1 MRRSSRA
8 FVPFSPIRD
17 PMTGNIRKNVG
28 KVAGLTMVSRV
39 LGLVR
44 EMLQARLVGAGW
56 EQSAFAFAFMLPNL
70 ARRLFGE
77 GALTAAFVPVFKE
90 EVEQK
95 GLEKAG
101 RLARAVLSL
110 MTLMLGAFVLLV
122 IVGLSAALAWA
133 PEFSVRTALILRLL
147 RIMLPYMVFICAAA
161 FGMGVLNALG
171 RFGAPA
177 FAPCLLNFFWIATL
191 AALWFLPGVSVVGRV
206 TWVSVA
212 ILLAGIAQMAYLL
225 REMRKAGVRPAI
237 VREGW
242 GDEQT
247 RLVWKRTF
255 SAAVG
260 SGAQQIN
267 TVASQT
273 LALIAAPWAVGV
285 INYADRLMELPLAV
299 VGTAFGT
306 VLLPT
311 YAAHF
316 TKNDFDGARDTFV
329 GSVRDLL
336 FLMLPAS
343 VGLAVLAP
351 DIVRVFYQGH
361 AFTDVD
367 TVRVSRALAA
377 YAAGLAFFGF
387 QKALVPWFQAQGDVA
402 TPRNIAIQTLLVN
415 VTLNVLSVFLLPVEW
430 RHVGIAASL
439 GLSAVA
445 ACVALSVLALRRNG
459 SLGFRR
465 LAAPIA
471 KTLVAALAMG
481 AVLLAVRT
489 WVPTLS
495 DGWFGAVLRLGV
507 LVATGALV
515 YFVASFLLLPSS
527 ARAVMRRFRRSK

>member
-1 MRRSSRA
+1 MNGT
-8 FVPFSPIRD
+8 V
-17 PMTGNIRKNVG
+17 RKNVG
-28 KVAGLTMVSRV
+28 KVAGLTMASRV

-56 EQSAFAFAFMLPNL
+56 EQSAFSFAFMLPNL

-90 EVEQK
+90 QAEKE

-110 MTLMLGAFVLLV
+110 MTLMLGAIVLLA

-133 PEFSVRTALILRLL
+133 PDLSESTALILRLL

-177 FAPCLLNFFWIATL
+177 FAPCLLNFLWIGTL
-191 AALWFLPGVSVVGRV
+191 AALWFAPGVSVVGRV

-212 ILLAGIAQMAYLL
+212 ILLAGIAQMVYLL

-242 GDEQT
+242 GDEKT
-247 RLVWKRTF
+247 RFVWKQTF

-273 LALIAAPWAVGV
+273 LALVAAPWAVGV

-311 YAAHF
+311 YSAHF
-316 TKNDFDGARDTFV
+316 AKGDIDGARDTFV

-387 QKALVPWFQAQGDVA
+387 QKALVPWFQAQKDVA
-402 TPRNIAIQTLLVN
+402 TPRNIAVQTLIVN
-415 VTLNVLSVFLLPVEW
+415 VTLNALSVFLLPVEW

-471 KTLVAALAMG
+471 KTLAAALAMG
-481 AVLLAVRT
+481 IVLWVLRSAVPAF
-489 WVPTLS
+489 S
-495 DGWFGAVLRLGV
+495 AGWFGAALRLGV
-507 LVATGALV
+507 LVAAGAFT
-515 YFVASFLLLPSS
+515 YFAAAFLLLPSS
-527 ARAVMRRFRRSK
+527 ARAVVRRFRRRK